1 MAELTAKQETFIDH
15 YLTNGGNIGQ
25 AYRDS
30 GYKCS
35 TDATAYVGGSKLLRN
50 GKVLDAIL
58 VRKKDSVAKQRAK
71 AKRIDIDEQWLLA
84 EYIDTIRLAKADK
97 QYSAVNASI
106 TNIAKLLNIGF
117 VDRRE
122 INQQINIDATLQ
134 ALDSGA
140 LLDALTNAND
150 PPAIE
155 GKFRTVD
162 AD

>member
-1 MAELTAKQETFIDH
+1 MAELTEKQKAFIDC
-15 YLTNGGNIGQ
+15 YLTKGGNRTK

-35 TDATAYVGGSKLLRN
+35 TDQTAYVGGSKLLRN
-50 GKVLDAIL
+50 GKVMDALL
-58 VRKKDSVAKQRAK
+58 VRKKDSVAKQHAK

-140 LLDALTNAND
+140 LLDALTSAND

-155 GKFRTVD
+155 AEFRNVSD
-162 AD
+162 D

>member
-50 GKVLDAIL
+50 GKVVDRIL

-140 LLDALTNAND
+140 LLDALTSAND

-155 GKFRTVD
+155 AQYRSID
-162 AD
+162 DD

>member
-50 GKVLDAIL
+50 GKVMDRIL
-58 VRKKDSVAKQRAK
+58 AKKADSVAKQHAK

-97 QYSAVNASI
+97 QYSTVNASI

-134 ALDSGA
+134 ALASGA

-155 GKFRTVD
+155 AQYRNIDGD
-162 AD
+162 

>member
-50 GKVLDAIL
+50 GKVIDAIL

-97 QYSAVNASI
+97 QYSVVNSSI
-106 TNIAKLLNIGF
+106 TNIAKLLSIGF

-140 LLDALTNAND
+140 LLDALTSAND
-150 PPAIE
+150 SAIE
-155 GKFRTVD
+155 AEFRNVID
-162 AD
+162 D

>member
-50 GKVLDAIL
+50 GKVVDRIL

-106 TNIAKLLNIGF
+106 TNIARLLSIGF
-117 VDRRE
+117 VDKRE

-150 PPAIE
+150 PAAIE
-155 GKFRTVD
+155 GEYRTVGD
-162 AD
+162 D

>member
-50 GKVLDAIL
+50 TKVVDQIL
-58 VRKKDSVAKQRAK
+58 LRKKNSVDKQRAK

-140 LLDALTNAND
+140 LLDALTSAND

-155 GKFRTVD
+155 AQYRSID
-162 AD
+162 DD

>member
-140 LLDALTNAND
+140 LLDALTSAND

-155 GKFRTVD
+155 AEYRSIDGD
-162 AD
+162 

>member
-15 YLTNGGNIGQ
+15 YLTNAGNRTK

-35 TDATAYVGGSKLLRN
+35 TDQTAYVGGSKLLRN
-50 GKVLDAIL
+50 GKVMDALL

-140 LLDALTNAND
+140 LLDALTSAND

-155 GKFRTVD
+155 AQYRSIDGD
-162 AD
+162 

>member
-1 MAELTAKQETFIDH
+1 MAELTEKQKAFVDH

-35 TDATAYVGGSKLLRN
+35 TDQTAYVGGSKLLRN
-50 GKVLDAIL
+50 GKVMDLIL
-58 VRKKDSVAKQRAK
+58 VKKANTVAEQRAK

-97 QYSAVNASI
+97 QYSVVNSSV

-140 LLDALTNAND
+140 LLDALNSANSG
-150 PPAIE
+150 AIE
-155 GKFRTVD
+155 AEYQHIED
-162 AD
+162 D

>member
-1 MAELTAKQETFIDH
+1 MAELTEKQKAFVDH

-50 GKVLDAIL
+50 GKVMAQIL
-58 VRKKDSVAKQRAK
+58 VKKANTVAEQHAK

-97 QYSAVNASI
+97 QYSVVNSSI

-117 VDRRE
+117 LDRKE
-122 INQQINIDATLQ
+122 LTVSGEVNHLQQLDTETLMN
-134 ALDSGA
+134 ALQMA
-140 LLDALTNAND
+140 QK
-150 PPAIE
+150 PEPIE
-155 GKFRTVD
+155 GEFRTVGD
-162 AD
+162 D

>member
-1 MAELTAKQETFIDH
+1 MQELTAKQSKFVELF
-15 YLTNGGNIGQ
+15 LTNGENRSK

-35 TDATAYVGGSKLLRN
+35 TEQTAYVGGSKLLRN

-97 QYSAVNASI
+97 QYSVVNSSI

-117 VDRRE
+117 LDRKELMVSGE
-122 INQQINIDATLQ
+122 INHLQQLDTETLMN
-134 ALDSGA
+134 ALQTA
-140 LLDALTNAND
+140 QKT
-150 PPAIE
+150 PAIE
-155 GKFRTVD
+155 GEFRTVD

>member
-50 GKVLDAIL
+50 AKVVDRIL

-140 LLDALTNAND
+140 LLDALTSAND
-150 PPAIE
+150 PSAIE
-155 GKFRTVD
+155 AQYRSIDGD
-162 AD
+162 

>member
-1 MAELTAKQETFIDH
+1 MSELTAKQETFIDH

-97 QYSAVNASI
+97 QYSVVNSSI

-117 VDRRE
+117 LDRKELMVSGE
-122 INQQINIDATLQ
+122 INHLQQLDTETLMN
-134 ALDSGA
+134 ALQTA
-140 LLDALTNAND
+140 QKT
-150 PPAIE
+150 PAIE
-155 GKFRTVD
+155 GEFRTVGD
-162 AD
+162 D

>member
-1 MAELTAKQETFIDH
+1 MAELTEKQKAFIDC
-15 YLTNGGNIGQ
+15 YLTNGGNRTK

-35 TDATAYVGGSKLLRN
+35 TDQTAYVGGSKLLRN
-50 GKVLDAIL
+50 GKVMDALL

-97 QYSAVNASI
+97 QYSVVNSSI

-117 VDRRE
+117 LDRKELMVSGE
-122 INQQINIDATLQ
+122 ISHLQQLDTETLMN
-134 ALDSGA
+134 ALQSA
-140 LLDALTNAND
+140 QD

-155 GKFRTVD
+155 GEFRTVD
-162 AD
+162 GD

>member
-140 LLDALTNAND
+140 LLDALTSAND

-155 GKFRTVD
+155 GEFRTVD

>member
-1 MAELTAKQETFIDH
+1 M
-15 YLTNGGNIGQ
+15 
-25 AYRDS
+25 
-30 GYKCS
+30 
-35 TDATAYVGGSKLLRN
+35 LRN
-50 GKVLDAIL
+50 AKVVDRIL

-140 LLDALTNAND
+140 LLDALTSAND
-150 PPAIE
+150 PSAIE
-155 GKFRTVD
+155 AQYRSIDGD
-162 AD
+162 

>member
-1 MAELTAKQETFIDH
+1 MAELTAKQETFIEH

-50 GKVLDAIL
+50 GKVMDRIL
-58 VRKKDSVAKQRAK
+58 AKKADSVAKQHAK

-97 QYSAVNASI
+97 QYSVVNSSI

-140 LLDALTNAND
+140 LLDALNSANSG
-150 PPAIE
+150 AIE
-155 GKFRTVD
+155 AEYQHID
-162 AD
+162 DD

>member
-1 MAELTAKQETFIDH
+1 MAELTEKQKAFVDH
-15 YLTNGGNIGQ
+15 YLTNGGNRTK

-35 TDATAYVGGSKLLRN
+35 TEQTAYVGGSKLLRN
-50 GKVLDAIL
+50 GKVMDLIL
-58 VRKKDSVAKQRAK
+58 VKKANFVAEQRAK

-97 QYSAVNASI
+97 QYSVVNSSI

-117 VDRRE
+117 LDRKELMVSGE
-122 INQQINIDATLQ
+122 INHLQQLDTETLMN
-134 ALDSGA
+134 ALQSA
-140 LLDALTNAND
+140 QD

-155 GKFRTVD
+155 GEFRTVGD
-162 AD
+162 D

>member
-1 MAELTAKQETFIDH
+1 MAELTEKQKAFIDC
-15 YLTNGGNIGQ
+15 YLTNGGNRTK

-35 TDATAYVGGSKLLRN
+35 TDQTAYVGGSKLLRN
-50 GKVLDAIL
+50 GKVMDALL
-58 VRKKDSVAKQRAK
+58 VRKKDSVAKQHAK

-140 LLDALTNAND
+140 LLDALTSAND

-155 GKFRTVD
+155 AEFRNVSD
-162 AD
+162 D